1 MHTLLDLERY
11 PLDQLQSPSLL
22 ALVECCRQRLARH
35 GMFDL
40 PGLLQPEAIRLSLAH
55 VGPLLAGASFSHS
68 RTHNV
73 YFEQSVPG
81 LPADHPA
88 LGTVQTTNHTVCA
101 DQIQDSVLSEVYA
114 WPALAGFLARVM
126 DKPALYP
133 MADPLAS
140 VNVMEYRDGEPALG
154 WHFDRSEFTIT
165 LLLRAA
171 GSGGAFQYR
180 AAIRSPQ
187 DPGYDT
193 VAQVLAGRDPEVRTL
208 AITAGTLILFRGQS
222 TLHRVTP
229 VSGQSRIVATLSYC
243 ETPGVRFSPAE
254 QRGFYGREA

>member
-11 PLDQLQSPSLL
+11 PLDQLESPLGL
-22 ALVECCRQRLARH
+22 AMVERCRQTLARQ

-40 PGLLQPEAIRLSLAH
+40 PGLLRPEAIRRSLAH
-55 VGPLLAGASFSHS
+55 ARPLLASASFTHS

-73 YFEQSVPG
+73 YFEDSVPG
-81 LPADHPA
+81 LATDHPA
-88 LGTVQTTNHTVCA
+88 LGKLQTTNHTLCA
-101 DQIQDSVLSEVYA
+101 DQIQGSVLCEVYA
-114 WPALAGFLARVM
+114 WPPLAEFLAQVM

-140 VNVMEYRDGEPALG
+140 VNVMEYRDCESALD

-165 LLLRAA
+165 LLLQAA
-171 GSGGAFQYR
+171 ESGGAFQYR
-180 AAIRSPQ
+180 AEVRAPH
-187 DPGYDT
+187 DPNYDA
-193 VAQVLAGRDPEVRTL
+193 VAQVLAGQDPAVRTL
-208 AITAGTLILFRGQS
+208 VITAGTLTVFRGTN

-229 VSGQSRIVATLSYC
+229 VSGCSRIVATLSYY
-243 ETPGVRFSPAE
+243 ETPGVRFSGAE